1 MPVQEIIKIRA
12 SKDVEQNLLLLLAMH
27 CAPLLK
33 RMAVANVLT
42 LSRKQALGIKGLL
55 KNTEIE
61 CYILKADCGRV
72 ILYLYR
78 KDILQSCLQQE
89 DVRNFLKKY
98 GYPDKEIVDML
109 KRLSQRI
116 RLYADGQTDFPH
128 EIGAFLGYPLADVES
143 FIENRG
149 KNYVYLGYWK
159 VYHDVE
165 QAVKTFRLFDK
176 ERERAVQDVIFGKGI
191 QEIAV

>member
-1 MPVQEIIKIRA
+1 MPVQEIIKIRD

-42 LSRKQALGIKGLL
+42 LSRKQALGIKGML

-78 KDILQSCLQQE
+78 KDILQFCLQQE

-116 RLYADGQTDFPH
+116 RLYSDGQTDFPH

-191 QEIAV
+191 REIAV

>member
-1 MPVQEIIKIRA
+1 
-12 SKDVEQNLLLLLAMH
+12 
-27 CAPLLK
+27 
-33 RMAVANVLT
+33 
-42 LSRKQALGIKGLL
+42 
-55 KNTEIE
+55 
-61 CYILKADCGRV
+61 V

-78 KDILQSCLQQE
+78 KDALQSCLQQE

-149 KNYVYLGYWK
+149 KNYAYLGYWK

-165 QAVKTFRLFDK
+165 QAVRTFRLFDK

>member
-1 MPVQEIIKIRA
+1 MPVQEIIKIRD

-42 LSRKQALGIKGLL
+42 LSRKQALGIKGML

-78 KDILQSCLQQE
+78 KDILQFCLQQE

-116 RLYADGQTDFPH
+116 RLYADGQTEFPH

-149 KNYVYLGYWK
+149 KNYAYLGYWK

-191 QEIAV
+191 REIAV

>member
-1 MPVQEIIKIRA
+1 MPVQEIIKIRD
-12 SKDVEQNLLLLLAMH
+12 SKDVEQNLLLLLAIH

-42 LSRKQALGIKGLL
+42 LSRKQALGIKGML

-78 KDILQSCLQQE
+78 KDALQSCLQQE
-89 DVRNFLKKY
+89 DVRNFLRKY

-149 KNYVYLGYWK
+149 KNYAYLGYWK

>member
-42 LSRKQALGIKGLL
+42 LSRKQALGIKGIL

-149 KNYVYLGYWK
+149 KNYAYLGYWK

-191 QEIAV
+191 REIAV

>member
-1 MPVQEIIKIRA
+1 MPVQEIIKIRD

-42 LSRKQALGIKGLL
+42 LSRKQALGIKGML

-78 KDILQSCLQQE
+78 KDALQSCLQQE
-89 DVRNFLKKY
+89 DIRNFLKKY

-149 KNYVYLGYWK
+149 KNYAYLGYWK

>member
-1 MPVQEIIKIRA
+1 MPVQEIIKIRD

-42 LSRKQALGIKGLL
+42 LSRKQALGIKGML

-78 KDILQSCLQQE
+78 KDALQSCLQQE

-116 RLYADGQTDFPH
+116 RLYADGQTDCPH

-149 KNYVYLGYWK
+149 KNYAYLGYWK

>member
-12 SKDVEQNLLLLLAMH
+12 SKDVEQNLLLLLAMQ

-42 LSRKQALGIKGLL
+42 LSRKQALGIKGML

-78 KDILQSCLQQE
+78 KDALQSCLQQE

-149 KNYVYLGYWK
+149 KNYAYLGYWK

>member
-1 MPVQEIIKIRA
+1 MPVQEIIKIRD

-42 LSRKQALGIKGLL
+42 LSRKQALGIKGML

-89 DVRNFLKKY
+89 DVRYFLKKY

-128 EIGAFLGYPLADVES
+128 EIGAFLGYPLVDVES

-149 KNYVYLGYWK
+149 KNYAYLGYWK

>member
-42 LSRKQALGIKGLL
+42 LSRKQALGIKGML

-89 DVRNFLKKY
+89 DVRYFLKKY

-191 QEIAV
+191 REIAV

>member
-42 LSRKQALGIKGLL
+42 LSRKQALGIKGML

-165 QAVKTFRLFDK
+165 QAVKTFRLYDK

-191 QEIAV
+191 REIAV

>member
-1 MPVQEIIKIRA
+1 MPVQEIIKIRD

-42 LSRKQALGIKGLL
+42 LSRKQALGIKGIL

-165 QAVKTFRLFDK
+165 QAVKTFRLYDK

-191 QEIAV
+191 REIAV

>member
-1 MPVQEIIKIRA
+1 MPVQEIIKIRD

-42 LSRKQALGIKGLL
+42 LSRKQALGIKGML

-191 QEIAV
+191 REIAV

>member
-1 MPVQEIIKIRA
+1 MPVQEIIKIRD

-42 LSRKQALGIKGLL
+42 LSRKQALGIKGML

-78 KDILQSCLQQE
+78 KDILQFCLQQE

-149 KNYVYLGYWK
+149 KNYAYLGYWK

-191 QEIAV
+191 REIAV

>member
-1 MPVQEIIKIRA
+1 MPVQEIIKIRD

-42 LSRKQALGIKGLL
+42 LSRKQALGIKGML

-89 DVRNFLKKY
+89 NVRNFLKKY

-191 QEIAV
+191 REIAV

>member
-1 MPVQEIIKIRA
+1 MPVQEIIKIRD
-12 SKDVEQNLLLLLAMH
+12 SKDVEQNLLLLLAIH

-42 LSRKQALGIKGLL
+42 LSRKQALGIKGML

-78 KDILQSCLQQE
+78 KDALQSCLQQE

-98 GYPDKEIVDML
+98 GYPDKEIADML

-149 KNYVYLGYWK
+149 KNYAYLGYWK

>member
-1 MPVQEIIKIRA
+1 MPVQEIIKIRD

-42 LSRKQALGIKGLL
+42 LSRKQALGIKGML
-55 KNTEIE
+55 KKTEIE

-78 KDILQSCLQQE
+78 KDALQSCLQQE

-191 QEIAV
+191 REIAV

>member
-1 MPVQEIIKIRA
+1 MPVQEIIKIRD

-33 RMAVANVLT
+33 RMAAANVLT
-42 LSRKQALGIKGLL
+42 LSRKQALGIKGML

-149 KNYVYLGYWK
+149 KNYAYLGYWK

-191 QEIAV
+191 REIAV

>member
-42 LSRKQALGIKGLL
+42 LSRKQALGIKGML

-191 QEIAV
+191 REIAV

>member
-1 MPVQEIIKIRA
+1 MPVQEIIKIRD

-42 LSRKQALGIKGLL
+42 LSRKQALGIKGIL

-89 DVRNFLKKY
+89 NVRNFLKKY

-149 KNYVYLGYWK
+149 KNYAYLGYWK

-191 QEIAV
+191 REIAV

>member
-1 MPVQEIIKIRA
+1 MPVQEIIKIRD

-42 LSRKQALGIKGLL
+42 LSRKQALGIKGML

-78 KDILQSCLQQE
+78 KDALQSCLQQE

-149 KNYVYLGYWK
+149 TNYAYLGYWK

>member
-1 MPVQEIIKIRA
+1 MPVQEIIKIRD

-42 LSRKQALGIKGLL
+42 LSRKQALGIKGML

-89 DVRNFLKKY
+89 NVRNFLKKY

-149 KNYVYLGYWK
+149 KNYAYLGYWK

-191 QEIAV
+191 REIAV

>member
-1 MPVQEIIKIRA
+1 MPVQEIIKIRD

-42 LSRKQALGIKGLL
+42 LSRKQALGIKGML

-149 KNYVYLGYWK
+149 KNYAYLGYWK

-165 QAVKTFRLFDK
+165 QAVKTFRLYDK

-191 QEIAV
+191 REIAV

>member
-1 MPVQEIIKIRA
+1 MPVQEIIKIRD

-42 LSRKQALGIKGLL
+42 LNRKQALGIKGML

-89 DVRNFLKKY
+89 DVRYFLKKY

-116 RLYADGQTDFPH
+116 RLYSDGQTDFPH

-191 QEIAV
+191 REIAV

>member
-1 MPVQEIIKIRA
+1 MPVQEIIKIRD

-42 LSRKQALGIKGLL
+42 LSRKQALGIKGML

-89 DVRNFLKKY
+89 DVRYFLKKY

>member
-1 MPVQEIIKIRA
+1 MPVQEIIKIRD

-33 RMAVANVLT
+33 RRAVANVLT
-42 LSRKQALGIKGLL
+42 LSRKQALGIKGML

-89 DVRNFLKKY
+89 DVRYFLKKY

-116 RLYADGQTDFPH
+116 RLYSDGQTDFPH

-165 QAVKTFRLFDK
+165 QAVKTFRLYDK

-191 QEIAV
+191 REIAV

>member
-1 MPVQEIIKIRA
+1 MPVQEIIKIRD

-42 LSRKQALGIKGLL
+42 LSRKQALGIKGML

-78 KDILQSCLQQE
+78 KDALQSCLQQE

-149 KNYVYLGYWK
+149 KNYAYLGYWK

-191 QEIAV
+191 KEIAV

>member
-42 LSRKQALGIKGLL
+42 LSRKQALGIKGML

-149 KNYVYLGYWK
+149 KNYAYLGYWK